1 MTLLKKILK
10 RKHIITQSVCN
21 HPKLEYYY
29 QANNPKHKNGHIKGK
44 VVYYL
49 YYNIQWKKCPCMKG
63 VRLEDVTP
71 ELEEKALNEIKNN
84 N

>member
-10 RKHIITQSVCN
+10 RKHIIAQSVCN

-29 QANNPKHKNGHIKGK
+29 QANNPI
-44 VVYYL
+44 
-49 YYNIQWKKCPCMKG
+49 
-63 VRLEDVTP
+63 EDVTP

>member
-10 RKHIITQSVCN
+10 RKHIIAQSVCN
-21 HPKLEYYY
+21 HP
-29 QANNPKHKNGHIKGK
+29 I
-44 VVYYL
+44 
-49 YYNIQWKKCPCMKG
+49 
-63 VRLEDVTP
+63 EDVTP